1 MRQLVA
7 LSLMQ
12 QQSASE
18 RLRGVSWAYQAEPSD
33 REVLEALITAV
44 NHDTNVNVR
53 LAAVDALRRF
63 SASPETRRAVVAALP
78 SQTTPLVQVALIDL
92 LVDFKERD
100 ATGVLKTLA
109 ANQEANNGVRQQAQW
124 ALEKLQ

>member
-18 RLRGVSWAYQAEPSD
+18 RLRGVSWAYQRGTIR
-33 REVLEALITAV
+33 REVLAALVSAV

-53 LAAVDALRRF
+53 LAAVDALAPVFRE
-63 SASPETRRAVVAALP
+63 S
-78 SQTTPLVQVALIDL
+78 
-92 LVDFKERD
+92 
-100 ATGVLKTLA
+100 
-109 ANQEANNGVRQQAQW
+109 
-124 ALEKLQ
+124 